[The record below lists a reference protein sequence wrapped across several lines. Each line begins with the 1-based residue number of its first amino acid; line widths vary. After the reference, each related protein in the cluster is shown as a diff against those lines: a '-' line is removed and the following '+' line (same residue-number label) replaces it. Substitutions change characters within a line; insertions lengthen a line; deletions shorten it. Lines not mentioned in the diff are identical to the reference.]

1 MVGIGP
7 IDVADV
13 AQIRFIVCRK
23 SRRFGEHREDLAT
36 HRFPKHLNATHNRS
50 GGTAQ
55 PGGYMSC
62 FKWTAL
68 SPILSG
74 APHRAEDLVR
84 AGAAPRFAEGFGQV
98 TTLPRIAA
106 RQEE

>member
-23 SRRFGEHREDLAT
+23 ARRLGEHREDLAT

-55 PGGYMSC
+55 PRGYMSC
-62 FKWTAL
+62 FKMTAL
-68 SPILSG
+68 SHIISA
-74 APHRAEDLVR
+74 APHRAGEILPE
-84 AGAAPRFAEGFGQV
+84 GAAPRLAEGLSEGTQ
-98 TTLPRIAA
+98 LLL
-106 RQEE
+106 

>member
-36 HRFPKHLNATHNRS
+36 HRFPKHLNATHDRN
-50 GGTAQ
+50 GGTAR
-55 PGGYMSC
+55 PAGKLAS
-62 FKWTAL
+62 FKWASL
-68 SPILSG
+68 SHIVSR
-74 APHRAEDLVR
+74 APHCPADLLPGV
-84 AGAAPRFAEGFGQV
+84 AAPRLAGGFGKA
-98 TTLPRIAA
+98 TRFPRMG
-106 RQEE
+106 

>member
-23 SRRFGEHREDLAT
+23 ARRLGEHREDLAT

-55 PGGYMSC
+55 PGEYMSG

-68 SPILSG
+68 SHIVSG
-74 APHRAEDLVR
+74 ALHRAGNLVR
-84 AGAAPRFAEGFGQV
+84 EGAAPGLAEGFCEG
-98 TTLPRIAA
+98 TSFR
-106 RQEE
+106 R